1 VNFDLLY
8 ESNRQLLLLSVPAQS
23 LKQEE
28 QRREIGRVEKRRRR
42 NQRTCLGVGL
52 QFASVLL
59 NKPFSNDEIVFVLFL
74 TFTNLSMSLPWNS
87 WSAILP
93 HSRRRI
99 VCVRIFSEYWKGA
112 AGNWLKNGPRS

>member
-74 TFTNLSMSLPWNS
+74 TFTNLL
-87 WSAILP
+87 
-93 HSRRRI
+93 
-99 VCVRIFSEYWKGA
+99 YY
-112 AGNWLKNGPRS
+112 LKLEFMECNFTS